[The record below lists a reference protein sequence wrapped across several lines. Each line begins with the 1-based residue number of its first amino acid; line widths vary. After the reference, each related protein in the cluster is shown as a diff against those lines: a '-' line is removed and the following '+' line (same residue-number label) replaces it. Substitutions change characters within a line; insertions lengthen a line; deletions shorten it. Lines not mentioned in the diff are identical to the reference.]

1 MLPSD
6 SRTPSVK
13 RMSQQWRSRRTLLL
27 FLLHVPTTVGTQF
40 FGFIDFHVSTNRHLR
55 LLCRGIRRT
64 TFGFRHLHR
73 RNPFGKINCLGI
85 SLIIPQ
91 HIDICNRQHYMLC
104 FQLDKS
110 VIEVY
115 NQDVLWAGL
124 NIPPPKYLIA
134 LASKSGSSLNFPKPV
149 LQLSQRKPL
158 NSPVP

>member
-27 FLLHVPTTVGTQF
+27 FLLHVAAAVCAQHFGLINFHIPT
-40 FGFIDFHVSTNRHLR
+40 HRHLW

-64 TFGFRHLHR
+64 TFGHFRLHL
-73 RNPFGKINCLGI
+73 RNPLEKINCLGI

-104 FQLDKS
+104 FLLGKS
-110 VIEVY
+110 VIDVF
-115 NQDVLWAGL
+115 NQEVLWAGL
-124 NIPPPKYLIA
+124 NIPPVRYSIA

>member
-27 FLLHVPTTVGTQF
+27 FLLHVAAAVCAQL
-40 FGFIDFHVSTNRHLR
+40 FGLIDFHVSTHRHLR

-64 TFGFRHLHR
+64 TFGHFRLHR
-73 RNPFGKINCLGI
+73 RNPLEKINCLGI

-104 FQLDKS
+104 FLLDKS
-110 VIEVY
+110 DNNLY

-134 LASKSGSSLNFPKPV
+134 LTSKSGSSLNFPKPV